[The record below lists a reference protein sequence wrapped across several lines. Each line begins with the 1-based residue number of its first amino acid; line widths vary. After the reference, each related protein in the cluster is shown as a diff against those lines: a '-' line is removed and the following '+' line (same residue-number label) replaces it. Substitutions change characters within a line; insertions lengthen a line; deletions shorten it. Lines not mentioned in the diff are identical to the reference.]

1 MSDDDCIVVPT
12 SLHRKVLQH
21 LHAAHQ
27 GTSAMEQCARAIV
40 FWPGM
45 SKDICETWEGCC
57 DCNRNAPSHAA
68 TPPLPALL
76 PSTPFEAIFAD
87 FFDHGGCHYLVVSDR
102 LSGWVEILSSTS
114 GTDLGGASGLLWHLW
129 TFFATFGVPE
139 ELSSNGGPEF
149 IASKT
154 ENFHRLWG
162 IKHQLSSVGFP
173 QSNRRAEVAVKT
185 AKRLLMANTGP
196 TGSLDQDR
204 FLRAILQLR
213 NTPDPNCNLSPA
225 QIIFGRLWRIPLPLS
240 TV

>member
-114 GTDLGGASGLLWHLW
+114 GTDLEVLRVYCGTSEPSLPHSGYQRNSPAMVALNSSQAKQRISTAYGASSTGCHPSASL
-129 TFFATFGVPE
+129 
-139 ELSSNGGPEF
+139 NQIGGQ
-149 IASKT
+149 K
-154 ENFHRLWG
+154 W
-162 IKHQLSSVGFP
+162 Q
-173 QSNRRAEVAVKT
+173 
-185 AKRLLMANTGP
+185 
-196 TGSLDQDR
+196 
-204 FLRAILQLR
+204 
-213 NTPDPNCNLSPA
+213 
-225 QIIFGRLWRIPLPLS
+225 
-240 TV
+240 